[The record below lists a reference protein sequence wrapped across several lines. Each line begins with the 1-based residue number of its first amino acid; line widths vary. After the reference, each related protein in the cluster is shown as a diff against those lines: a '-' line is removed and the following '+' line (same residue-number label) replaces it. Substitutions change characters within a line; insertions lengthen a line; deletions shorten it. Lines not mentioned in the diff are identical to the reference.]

1 MPFSWALAD
10 ILYISVQWKTFTCK
24 YDLFRV
30 REMWLSWL
38 MKAFDY
44 SSTNWN
50 FEKEETICTSICNP
64 MNYLVRVIHKSLWR
78 GGFRRF

>member
-1 MPFSWALAD
+1 MPFSWAFAD

-24 YDLFRV
+24 YGLFGV
-30 REMWLSWL
+30 RQMWLSWL
-38 MKAFDY
+38 MKAFDH

-50 FEKEETICTSICNP
+50 LEKEEAICTGICNP
-64 MNYLVRVIHKSLWR
+64 MNYLVHIIHKSLWR